1 MRAPLSVGALALLSL
16 AAPGTTP
23 ARAGNPVVVR
33 GQDGVPVLTDR
44 PDPARA
50 TLGGRR
56 AAAGDTSLKREAPR
70 AVPFDALIRQE
81 AARAGIEPALLRAVV
96 RHESAFDPR
105 AVSHK
110 GAMGL
115 AQLMPATAR
124 RFGAVDPF
132 DPAQNLRAGARYLAY
147 LLERYEGDT
156 ARALAGYHAG
166 EGTVDRYGGMPPYP
180 ETLRYVGRVLGDL
193 EGSVRQA
200 APGTG
205 RGIRVRRERGVLVVS
220 N

>member
-1 MRAPLSVGALALLSL
+1 
-16 AAPGTTP
+16 
-23 ARAGNPVVVR
+23 VVVR
-33 GQDGVPVLTDR
+33 GEDGVPILTDR
-44 PDPARA
+44 PDPGRA
-50 TLGGRR
+50 SLGSRGSSGS
-56 AAAGDTSLKREAPR
+56 AALPKREAPR

-132 DPAQNLRAGARYLAY
+132 DPAQNLRAGARYLAF
-147 LLERYEGDT
+147 LLDRYEGDT
-156 ARALAGYHAG
+156 ARAVAGYHAG
-166 EGTVDRYGGMPPYP
+166 EGTVDRYGGVPPYP
-180 ETLRYVGRVLGDL
+180 ETLRYVGRVLGEL
-193 EGSVRQA
+193 EGSVRA
-200 APGTG
+200 PAPGAG
-205 RGIRVRRERGVLVVS
+205 RGISVRRERGVLVVS

>member
-1 MRAPLSVGALALLSL
+1 
-16 AAPGTTP
+16 
-23 ARAGNPVVVR
+23 
-33 GQDGVPVLTDR
+33 
-44 PDPARA
+44 
-50 TLGGRR
+50 
-56 AAAGDTSLKREAPR
+56 
-70 AVPFDALIRQE
+70 VPFDALIRQE
-81 AARAGIEPALLRAVV
+81 AARAGIDPALLRAVV

-132 DPAQNLRAGARYLAY
+132 DPAQNLRAGARYLAF

-180 ETLRYVGRVLGDL
+180 ETLRYVGRVLGEL
-193 EGSVRQA
+193 EGAVR
-200 APGTG
+200 PTVSGGG
-205 RGIRVRRERGVLVVS
+205 RGISVRRERGVLVVS